1 MRQTIQDRFEKKV
14 EMIPFSDCHHWTA
27 ATNKFGYGKIS
38 LSQSTW
44 QFAHRMSW
52 EFANGPVPE
61 GMYVLHTCDNP
72 GCVNPS
78 HLYLGSHKDNA
89 QDRERRQRG
98 NHAKGSS
105 HGRSKLSAEQVIE
118 IRKLYNS
125 GQYSCR
131 KLGKMFGVDGKS
143 IADIVNGRNWTHL
156 H

>member
-1 MRQTIQDRFEKKV
+1 VRQTLQDRFEKKV

-38 LSQSTW
+38 VSKNVW
-44 QFAHRMSW
+44 KFAHRISW
-52 EFANGPVPE
+52 EFSNGDVPE
-61 GMYVLHTCDNP
+61 GMCVLHTCDNP
-72 GCVNPS
+72 RCVNPN

-98 NHAKGSS
+98 NQPKGSAS
-105 HGRSKLSAEQVIE
+105 GRSKLSADQVFE
-118 IRKLYNS
+118 IRKLYCS
-125 GQYSCR
+125 GKYSYR